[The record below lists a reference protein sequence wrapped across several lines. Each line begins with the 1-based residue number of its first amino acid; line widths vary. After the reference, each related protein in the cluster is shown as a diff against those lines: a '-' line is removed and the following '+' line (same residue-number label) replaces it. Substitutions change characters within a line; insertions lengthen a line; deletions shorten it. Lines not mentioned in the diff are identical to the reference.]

1 MDRKVAALFAF
12 GLALLLLII
21 LLPPERSL
29 GESYKFIYIHIP
41 LSVIV
46 LGSVLIYPLVM
57 VAFRNSRMEAMTFA
71 IVTLLFSIIQ
81 ILVSMLFME
90 FAWSGIAFHEPR
102 MLFNTAIVVVLAG
115 SVILGFIHPRLA
127 LVYSTSVPFMAAW
140 LYYTIMSSYTFQLHP
155 GSLVRMDALFLSPFA
170 VSFPFFA
177 LLYALTFEK
186 IKVFLKKLSW
196 HEQLLLQRS

>member
-1 MDRKVAALFAF
+1 MDRKVVALSVL
-12 GLALLLLII
+12 GSALLLLII

-46 LGSVLIYPLVM
+46 LGSVIFYPLIM
-57 VAFRNSRMEAMTFA
+57 VALRNGLAAIAFATVTF
-71 IVTLLFSIIQ
+71 LFSVIQ

-102 MLFNTAIVVVLAG
+102 MLFNTAIVVILAA
-115 SVILGFIHPRLA
+115 SVILSFIHPRLA
-127 LVYSTSVPFMAAW
+127 LIYSVSIPFMAAW
-140 LYYTIMSSYTFQLHP
+140 LYHTIMSSYTFQLHP
-155 GSLVRMDALFLSPFA
+155 GSLVRMNAIFLLPFT

-177 LLYALTFEK
+177 VLYVLVFEK
-186 IKVFLKKLSW
+186 IRVFLKKLSK
-196 HEQLLLQRS
+196 HGQLLPQR